1 MTDHDGSDH
10 DHTTDHV
17 SASEQPSPSNT
28 KHSARPGS
36 SASDQESA
44 DFVHP
49 VDHGD
54 GSGTVSEGREGG
66 NDAGSYVDSEL
77 ESSSETEH

>member
-17 SASEQPSPSNT
+17 SAAEHPSPSNT

-36 SASDQESA
+36 AASDEESA
-44 DFVHP
+44 DYVHP

-54 GSGTVSEGREGG
+54 GTETEGREGG
-66 NDAGSYVDSEL
+66 NDAGSYVDAD
-77 ESSSETEH
+77 TEV